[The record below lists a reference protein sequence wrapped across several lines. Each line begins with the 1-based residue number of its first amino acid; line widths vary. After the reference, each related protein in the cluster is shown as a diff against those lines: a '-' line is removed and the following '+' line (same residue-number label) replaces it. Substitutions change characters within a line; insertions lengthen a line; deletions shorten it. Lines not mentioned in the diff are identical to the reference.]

1 MTISIRIISV
11 SAWNAENDREL
22 RTKHLVKTILD
33 MKIDILCMQDAD
45 ESWERDISPEL
56 EGYSFQ
62 RDGRLIVASRY
73 PIASHRELIVDG
85 IPVQLVQVA
94 GDYGGDECDIAIANI
109 HLPVTAKTVHI
120 ENIMRK
126 LNRIKHSDTVITG
139 NFNRVSVET
148 PTGWDLAGTE
158 PTWPSWKT
166 PQPPKQLDWSFV
178 RLDKYTL
185 DSAPVIRGLYVSNH
199 LPVLIKLNEGQ
210 KN

>member
-1 MTISIRIISV
+1 MSIPIRIISIN
-11 SAWNAENDREL
+11 AWNAENDREL
-22 RTKHLVKTILD
+22 RTKHLVKSILD

-45 ESWERDISPEL
+45 ESWEKDLSTEL

-73 PIASHRELIVDG
+73 PIATHRELIVNN
-85 IPVQLVQVA
+85 IPVQLVQIA
-94 GDYGGDECDIAIANI
+94 GDYGGEECDVAIANM
-109 HLPVTAKTVHI
+109 HVPANATKVHI

-126 LNRIKHSDTVITG
+126 LNRIKHDDTVITG
-139 NFNRVSVET
+139 NFNRVSMET
-148 PTGWDLAGTE
+148 PAGWELAGTE

-166 PQPPKQLDWSFV
+166 QQSPKQLDWSFV
-178 RLDKYTL
+178 RLNKYTL

-199 LPVLIKLNEGQ
+199 LPVLIKLNISQ